1 MERWHFKCLFGWEGM
16 REKKWWG
23 LGVFSHPAHPK
34 CFLPKMGRKPG
45 RRGGGEL
52 NLSLSKCSCALCT
65 WALFLPFVCFLFSFL
80 AVVLDSF
87 IYLFIFWTLF
97 LPFFFV
103 FFFLY
108 SCFFFSTSLF
118 FGFSCTSQLFFYF
131 LFFMC
136 SSSFGL
142 CYLKKKKKIV
152 VSIHN
157 FLYKKMCYF
166 IYLFNGDI
174 ILKEHGEWRFLLS
187 HSWWSPPWM

>member
-23 LGVFSHPAHPK
+23 LGVFSYPAHPK

-45 RRGGGEL
+45 RRGGEL

-97 LPFFFV
+97 LPFFF
-103 FFFLY
+103 FLFFLY
-108 SCFFFSTSLF
+108 SCFFLYFFVFWFFLYFSIV
-118 FGFSCTSQLFFYF
+118 F
-131 LFFMC
+131 LFFI
-136 SSSFGL
+136 FYVL
-142 CYLKKKKKIV
+142 IFLWLVLFKKKKK
-152 VSIHN
+152 
-157 FLYKKMCYF
+157 L
-166 IYLFNGDI
+166 
-174 ILKEHGEWRFLLS
+174 
-187 HSWWSPPWM
+187 

>member
-87 IYLFIFWTLF
+87 IYLFIYLSSGRCSC
-97 LPFFFV
+97 LFFFFSFFFILV
-103 FFFLY
+103 FFFFY
-108 SCFFFSTSLF
+108 VFV
-118 FGFSCTSQLFFYF
+118 FGFFLYFSIVF
-131 LFFMC
+131 LFFI
-136 SSSFGL
+136 FYVL
-142 CYLKKKKKIV
+142 IFLWLVLFKKKKKK
-152 VSIHN
+152 
-157 FLYKKMCYF
+157 L
-166 IYLFNGDI
+166 
-174 ILKEHGEWRFLLS
+174 
-187 HSWWSPPWM
+187 

>member
-23 LGVFSHPAHPK
+23 LGVFSHPAHAK

-97 LPFFFV
+97 LPFFFFLFSLFL
-103 FFFLY
+103 FFFLILCFLVFLVLLN
-108 SCFFFSTSLF
+108 CFFI
-118 FGFSCTSQLFFYF
+118 FYF
-131 LFFMC
+131 LC
-136 SSSFGL
+136 AHL
-142 CYLKKKKKIV
+142 PLACAI
-152 VSIHN
+152 
-157 FLYKKMCYF
+157 
-166 IYLFNGDI
+166 
-174 ILKEHGEWRFLLS
+174 
-187 HSWWSPPWM
+187 